1 MKLMILTL
9 ILSVPAFAQMPKL
22 DDLARK
28 GSDLTSKVMAACKD
42 DRSKI
47 KGCDSYTELQPLKN
61 CLMKNKEALSSGC
74 KQSLS
79 LVK

>member
-1 MKLMILTL
+1 MKFLMLTL
-9 ILSVPAFAQMPKL
+9 ILSASVLAQMPKL
-22 DDLARK
+22 DDIARK
-28 GSDLTSKVMAACKD
+28 GNVLMSKVMAACKD

-61 CLMKNKEALSSGC
+61 CLMMNKEALSPGC